1 MSSTCPCN
9 IGPDIAAEVSITNV
23 SKTKSFNINLDNI
36 LKNITS
42 SKSTICKPACKTQ
55 NVSEKKC
62 TVNTEPVKSCSEYD
76 HWYVPDVF
84 LTECQTENETAE
96 LYNDAKHLV
105 CSVVEVPTVIENAG
119 CSVLDV
125 AQKGFCDMILDIE
138 NDFQLIVSGTWY
150 SFEEATLATG
160 GDSVGGGIAFHIET
174 ITLKSS
180 GSNIIIKNPLGKN
193 PILIDCALEV
203 GGDGFGPN
211 CAICKSIPNTSIN
224 ETDGNIN
231 FSLGNITLSVCI
243 TLTGPVINVQASA
256 GVTVHSDPSIGFA
269 GLVSFGIDIPVF

>member
-1 MSSTCPCN
+1 MSSTCTCN
-9 IGPDIAAEVSITNV
+9 IGPDIAAEVSITKV
-23 SKTKSFNINLDNI
+23 SKTKSFNINVDHI
-36 LKNITS
+36 LKKITS
-42 SKSTICKPACKTQ
+42 SKLCKPACKTE

-62 TVNTEPVKSCSEYD
+62 KKNTKSVRSCGSIFDTTCWAERKA
-76 HWYVPDVF
+76 
-84 LTECQTENETAE
+84 EE
-96 LYNDAKHLV
+96 LYNDANHLI
-105 CSVVEVPTVIENAG
+105 CSVVEIPTVIENAG

-150 SFEEATLATG
+150 SFEEAKFTTG
-160 GDSVGGGIAFHIET
+160 GDSVSGGIAFHIET
-174 ITLKSS
+174 ITLNAS
-180 GSNIIIKNPLGKN
+180 GSNIIINNPLGKN

-224 ETDGNIN
+224 ETDGKIN
-231 FSLGNITLSVCI
+231 FYLGNITLSVCI
-243 TLTGPVINVQASA
+243 TLTGPVINVKASA

-269 GLVSFGIDIPVF
+269 GVVSFGIDIPAF